1 MVEITVFPIKIAA
14 SSNPMIVE
22 GQIHGGLTEG
32 LAIAFM
38 QQIDYHESGNIQGGS
53 FQDYLLPTV
62 TGSHVRSTEHLGDAF
77 VE

>member
-38 QQIDYHESGNIQGGS
+38 QQIAYHESGNIQGGS

>member
-1 MVEITVFPIKIAA
+1 
-14 SSNPMIVE
+14 
-22 GQIHGGLTEG
+22 
-32 LAIAFM
+32 M
-38 QQIDYHESGNIQGGS
+38 QQIAYHESGNIQGGS